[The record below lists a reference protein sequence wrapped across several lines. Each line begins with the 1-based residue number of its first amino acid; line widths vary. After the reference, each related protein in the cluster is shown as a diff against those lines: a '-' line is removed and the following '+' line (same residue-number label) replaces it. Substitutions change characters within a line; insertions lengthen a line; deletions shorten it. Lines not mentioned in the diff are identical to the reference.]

1 MKQFSNRLVS
11 LVDKYFLSMHN
22 YSNKSRIKSISV
34 IILILFTCINLFPQ
48 SFIVD
53 TTFNLPG
60 QVDTINTSSIDYKTV
75 PGFFQLQTGEN
86 ENLAL
91 RRSAYIVYQGKAP
104 TDSALRNGNKL
115 VDGSKSSPSFI
126 SILAGSQGAE
136 TGTYIIIDLQAVRNV
151 KKLILYTFAGSP
163 NLRPR
168 GFSIFAGLDTL
179 TMERVYQQLDNQ
191 VVNPIAEFD
200 AIVSQ
205 YIKVV
210 IDVIPQNFN
219 TTITE
224 IEVFGEGFLP
234 QGFFYSSVRDIGQ
247 NVNFGTFEF
256 NANIPEGTSVSFN
269 FRTGN
274 SPTID
279 TTWSNFGDEIVTSN
293 SLFDVFEPR
302 KYIQYRVKLT
312 TSNLLSPLV
321 DKVKI
326 NFDTKNIVSG
336 TDAKISPQNSTIL
349 KENEFTFSIDAVF
362 DQDDY
367 GIDTL
372 LILTPSPATLLSVS
386 INGVNAS
393 YLPSVN
399 ASRLLI
405 AFNATIKTTSRID
418 VKFLCTPFLGVT
430 PFLAKVSSKSVNNN
444 PQRVDSKVQGNVE
457 AWSII
462 TTGVPEKLLIG
473 VKSTPNPFTP
483 NFDGTNDITNIEF
496 FLGNIGEP
504 KNEIGNQ
511 VRQITIKVYD
521 LTGRLIKDL
530 YDGKTSASAF
540 IADKGIT
547 WDGRDNSGKI
557 VRPGLYLYQVLIDSD
572 NGGENITKTIAVTY

>member
-1 MKQFSNRLVS
+1 MKNKNVPS
-11 LVDKYFLSMHN
+11 LLENHTIFFC
-22 YSNKSRIKSISV
+22 I
-34 IILILFTCINLFPQ
+34 IILISLILSVNTSAQNF
-48 SFIVD
+48 FID

-136 TGTYIIIDLQAVRNV
+136 AGTYIIIDLKAVRNV

-191 VVNPIAEFD
+191 VVNPVAEFD

-256 NANIPEGTSVSFN
+256 KANIPQGTSVSFN

-274 SPTID
+274 SPTVD
-279 TTWSNFGDEIVTSN
+279 TTWSNFSDELIASN
-293 SLFDVFEPR
+293 SLFEVYEPR

-312 TSNLLSPLV
+312 TSNLLSPIV
-321 DKVKI
+321 DEVKI
-326 NFDTKNIVSG
+326 NFDNRNIVSA

-349 KENEFTFSIDAVF
+349 KENEFTLSIDATF
-362 DQDDY
+362 DPNDY

-372 LILTPSPATLLSVS
+372 LILTPSPATIQAVI

-393 YLPSVN
+393 YLSSVN
-399 ASRLLI
+399 ASRVLI
-405 AFNATIKTTSRID
+405 AFNSTIKTNSRID
-418 VKFLCTPFLGVT
+418 VRFLCTPFLGVS
-430 PFLAKVSSKSVNNN
+430 PFLAKVSSKLVSNNS
-444 PQRVDSKVQGNVE
+444 QRVDSKVQNNIE

-462 TTGVPEKLLIG
+462 TVGVPERLLIG
-473 VKSTPNPFTP
+473 VKATPNPFTP
-483 NFDGTNDITNIEF
+483 NSDGINDITNIEF

-511 VRQITIKVYD
+511 VRQITIRIYD

-530 YDGKTSASAF
+530 YDDKTSASAF

-547 WDGRDNSGKI
+547 WDGRDNSGKT
-557 VRPGLYLYQVLIDSD
+557 VRPGLYLYQVLIESD

>member
-1 MKQFSNRLVS
+1 MKNKNVPS
-11 LVDKYFLSMHN
+11 LLENHTIFFC
-22 YSNKSRIKSISV
+22 I
-34 IILILFTCINLFPQ
+34 IILISLILSANISAQNF
-48 SFIVD
+48 FID

-136 TGTYIIIDLQAVRNV
+136 AGTYIIIDLKAVRNV

-191 VVNPIAEFD
+191 VVNPVAEFD

-256 NANIPEGTSVSFN
+256 KANIPQGTSVSFN

-274 SPTID
+274 SPTVD
-279 TTWSNFGDEIVTSN
+279 TTWSNFSDELIASN
-293 SLFDVFEPR
+293 SLFEVYEPR

-312 TSNLLSPLV
+312 TSNLLSPIV
-321 DKVKI
+321 DEVKI
-326 NFDTKNIVSG
+326 NFDNRNVVTA

-349 KENEFTFSIDAVF
+349 KENEFTLSIDATF
-362 DQDDY
+362 DPNDY

-372 LILTPSPATLLSVS
+372 LILTPSPATIQAVT

-393 YLPSVN
+393 YLSSVN
-399 ASRLLI
+399 ASRVLI
-405 AFNATIKTTSRID
+405 AFNSTIKTNSRID
-418 VKFLCTPFLGVT
+418 VRFLCTPFLGVS
-430 PFLAKVSSKSVNNN
+430 PFLAKVSSKLVSNNS
-444 PQRVDSKVQGNVE
+444 QRVDSKVQNNIE

-462 TTGVPEKLLIG
+462 TVGVPERLLIG
-473 VKSTPNPFTP
+473 VKATPNPFTP
-483 NFDGTNDITNIEF
+483 NSDGINDITNIEF

-511 VRQITIKVYD
+511 VRQITIRIYD

-530 YDGKTSASAF
+530 YDDKTSASAF

-547 WDGRDNSGKI
+547 WDGRDNSGKT
-557 VRPGLYLYQVLIDSD
+557 VRPGLYLYQVLIESD